1 MIILKAGFTK
11 AVLTR
16 RSEKSILV
24 KMTRFCVFQRI
35 FKIFSN
41 FKKSETSNLLQVNF
55 LEYRDHHTDHIAC
68 KIAFLLFFG
77 PSNSSYFE
85 CPKNTKNAI
94 LRASMISVMIAILQK
109 VDLQ

>member
-1 MIILKAGFTK
+1 MGVFLTK

-35 FKIFSN
+35 FKIFSK

-55 LEYRDHHTDHIAC
+55 LEYRNHHINHTCSQNRIFGVFWTP
-68 KIAFLLFFG
+68 KIA
-77 PSNSSYFE
+77 
-85 CPKNTKNAI
+85 AI
-94 LRASMISVMIAILQK
+94 LGVQK
-109 VDLQ
+109 TPKMRFYEQI